1 MAPKNVMK
9 KKSKVLKKKP
19 IKKSA
24 KTISKPV
31 EMDNE
36 RNDDNDDS
44 DGSLDAIE
52 FDSEY

>member
-9 KKSKVLKKKP
+9 KKLKVLKKKP
-19 IKKSA
+19 IQKSA

-36 RNDDNDDS
+36 HNDGNDDS
-44 DGSLDAIE
+44 DGSLDALE
-52 FDSEY
+52 FGSRC

>member
-1 MAPKNVMK
+1 MK
-9 KKSKVLKKKP
+9 KKSKILKKKP
-19 IKKSA
+19 IQKSA

-36 RNDDNDDS
+36 RNDNDDS

-52 FDSEY
+52 FNSEY